1 MEGRMSYV
9 TPVLVTSAALLL
21 LGGGIWANMGKT
33 PLSEMRGLW
42 ITQASRGM
50 AY

>member
-1 MEGRMSYV
+1 MRYV
-9 TPVLVTSAALLL
+9 LRVLVTSAALLL
-21 LGGGIWANMGKT
+21 LGSGIWANIDKK

-42 ITQASRGM
+42 ITQATRGM

>member
-1 MEGRMSYV
+1 MRYV
-9 TPVLVTSAALLL
+9 IRVLVTSAALLL
-21 LGGGIWANMGKT
+21 LASGIWANIVKT

-42 ITQASRGM
+42 ITQAMRGM